1 MNLSHLY
8 RRTAM
13 LIIGGTLGVL
23 LLAGVLGMLSFS
35 HATAHA
41 YSRVQHVTT
50 ARMSFEAIPTH
61 AMSRHIAPNAV
72 ADNCEAVPSWDIT
85 QQHLLAKHQ
94 YALVGLY
101 INWER
106 IAMS

>member
-1 MNLSHLY
+1 MNLSHLSH
-8 RRTAM
+8 RTAL
-13 LIIGGTLGVL
+13 LILGVTLAVL
-23 LLAGVLGMLSFS
+23 LLAGVIGTLSFS
-35 HATAHA
+35 HTTAHA
-41 YSRVQHVTT
+41 YSRVQYVSA
-50 ARMSFEAIPTH
+50 ARMNFKTIPTH
-61 AMSRHIAPNAV
+61 AMHRHISPKAV

-106 IAMS
+106 TAMS